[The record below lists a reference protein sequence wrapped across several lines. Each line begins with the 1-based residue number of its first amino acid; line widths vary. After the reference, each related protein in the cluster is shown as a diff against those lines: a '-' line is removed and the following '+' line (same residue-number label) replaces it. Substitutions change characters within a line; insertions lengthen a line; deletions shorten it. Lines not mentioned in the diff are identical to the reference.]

1 MGDIY
6 HRGIMY
12 DEREVNDMIKVAICD
27 DEDSII
33 QEMERIIETSAH
45 EYGIQIESE
54 VFYDGEQ
61 LIRYMNRNEEQ
72 FDLFFLDIEMKGMN
86 GIETAI
92 HIREHDR
99 KGLIVYVT
107 SHESYALE
115 AYQVH
120 PFDFL
125 VKPLQEEKVRRCF
138 EQAYTFLVPEE
149 RYFEYKFNKVVFQLP
164 IKNIMYF
171 KSSRRTIEIHMFD
184 DTVKKYYGKLDETQK
199 MLDKS
204 NSEFWRIHQSIL
216 VNADYVYRKAYD
228 YVELINGKLLSI
240 SPDCKKELNRQYV
253 QRIMDKEKDK

>member
-33 QEMERIIETSAH
+33 QEIERIIETSAH

-54 VFYDGEQ
+54 VFYDGKQ

-125 VKPLQEEKVRRCF
+125 VKPLREEKVRRCF
-138 EQAYTFLVPEE
+138 EQAYTFLVPEDE
-149 RYFEYKFNKVVFQLP
+149 YFEYGIRKNKYRKP
-164 IKNIMYF
+164 IRNIMYF
-171 KSSRRTIEIHMFD
+171 MSNKRMIEAHMQD
-184 DTVKKYYGKLDETQK
+184 GTVEEFYGKIDEIEEVLKQGK
-199 MLDKS
+199 AD
-204 NSEFWRIHQSIL
+204 FWRIHQSTL
-216 VNADYVYRKAYD
+216 VNAQYIFRKTFHE
-228 YVELINGKLLSI
+228 VELTNGEKLGI
-240 SPDCKKELNRQYV
+240 SKQRAREMNEVYV
-253 QRIMDKEKDK
+253 QNIRKRLEG